1 MPIAKVNSATVIG
14 LDPSPITVE
23 VNLEERGF
31 PSFAIVGLPSRE
43 VDESKERVKSA
54 IKNSGMV
61 FPDHRITVNLAPAD
75 LPKKGSSFDLAIAI
89 GILAASKEAPITA
102 TLKSKMFVG
111 ELSLDGSLR
120 QTSGV
125 LPISLFAQKQNF
137 THVYVPTD
145 NAKESAVVVGIN
157 TIAVNNLTS
166 IFAHLEGTNL
176 IHPEKNINFEEI
188 LNNEEEIE
196 TDFADIIG
204 QEQAKRAMIISASGG
219 HNVSMSGPPG
229 SGKTMLARALPSIL
243 PNLTLDEALEI
254 TKIYSVCGIL
264 GPKTPIVSKRP
275 FRSPHHTTSRVGLI
289 GGGSTINPGEI
300 SLAHRGVLFLDEF
313 PELPRHVLESLR
325 QPLEDGVVTISRASG
340 TLSFPARFTLVTAS
354 NPCPCGNHGRQKVV
368 CICSPNQIRN
378 YKKRVSGPIWDR
390 IDIHTLVPTVE
401 PDKLNAPQ
409 NGNSQTSKE
418 IKKLVQEARNIQKKR
433 FAGTKIVCN
442 ADMST
447 KDIKK
452 FCELSNGAKE
462 ILNMAVA
469 KYGLSAR
476 SYFKII
482 KVAQTIADLKGQ
494 NTIEVDSL
502 NEALG
507 FRLRAE

>member
-1 MPIAKVNSATVIG
+1 MPIAKVNSATVVG
-14 LDPSPITVE
+14 LDPFPVTVE

-31 PSFAIVGLPSRE
+31 PSFTIVGLPSRE

-75 LPKKGSSFDLAIAI
+75 LPKKGSAFDLAIAI
-89 GILAASKEAPITA
+89 GILAASKEHPMTA
-102 TLKSKMFVG
+102 DLKSKMFVG

-120 QTSGV
+120 QISGV
-125 LPISLFAQKQNF
+125 LPISIFSQNKNF
-137 THVYVPTD
+137 THIYVPTD
-145 NAKESAVVVGIN
+145 NAKESSVVVGIN
-157 TIAVNNLTS
+157 TISVTNLTS
-166 IFAHLEGTNL
+166 IFEHLEGTK
-176 IHPEKNINFEEI
+176 IIYPEKNINFEEI
-188 LNNEEEIE
+188 LNNEDEIE

-204 QEQAKRAMIISASGG
+204 QEQAKRAVQIAAAGG

-229 SGKTMLARALPSIL
+229 SGKTMLARALPSIM

-340 TLSFPARFTLVTAS
+340 TLSFPARFTLVADS
-354 NPCPCGNHGRQKVV
+354 NPCTCVNLGRKKVA

-390 IDIHTLVPTVE
+390 IDIHAQVPSVE
-401 PDKLNAPQ
+401 PDKLNSP
-409 NGNSQTSKE
+409 NNSKSQSSKE
-418 IKKLVQEARNIQKKR
+418 IKKQVQKARDIQKIR
-433 FAGTKIVCN
+433 FKGTKIVCN
-442 ADMST
+442 ADMTT
-447 KDIKK
+447 KDIKNY
-452 FCELSNGAKE
+452 CVLSTEAKAV
-462 ILNMAVA
+462 LNLAVS

-482 KVAQTIADLKGQ
+482 KVAQTVSDLKGQ
-494 NTIEVDSL
+494 DRIEVDSL